1 LRNCYKE
8 KKKLCERNTNGRIM
22 AIRKD
27 HSPGLVVP
35 RNTTRCSDPFL
46 IYAVPLCFS
55 VGAYIL
61 MRRVVLL
68 IVISPFGKIYGRNDS
83 GFAGYT
89 GIAARE
95 AKD

>member
-1 LRNCYKE
+1 ML
-8 KKKLCERNTNGRIM
+8 
-22 AIRKD
+22 
-27 HSPGLVVP
+27 
-35 RNTTRCSDPFL
+35 
-46 IYAVPLCFS
+46 FS